1 MGTFHLTIDINRP
14 TADVFAFVAEPRN
27 MSLWYEAVER
37 VDEITPKTQTH
48 AATYRITRSLPGTRA
63 DNIVEVLQSTKPR
76 HTVTFESRKGP
87 TPFHYRY
94 TIEPDGE
101 GSLLIL
107 DAEISSAG
115 LPGPLAH
122 LDGIATR
129 AFKQGMRQNLEGLKH
144 LVESD
149 VT

>member
-1 MGTFHLTIDINRP
+1 
-14 TADVFAFVAEPRN
+14 
-27 MSLWYEAVER
+27 MSASDQYVPEAL
-37 VDEITPKTQTH
+37 QGSH
-48 AATYRITRSLPGTRA
+48 A
-63 DNIVEVLQSTKPR
+63 STKPR
-76 HTVTFESRKGP
+76 RSVTFESREGP

-94 TIEPDGE
+94 TIEPNGE
-101 GSLLIL
+101 GSLLTL

-129 AFKQGMRQNLEGLKH
+129 AFRQGMRQNLEGLKH

-149 VT
+149 VPHRRRNAGGTT